1 MPPPRPRSF
10 GNSPGIS
17 GGRPSPSTP
26 MSERQQ
32 MALLMQMTSASPSCS
47 PDVHQSLNNINQLA
61 SRSRDRNERG
71 ETSLHVAA
79 IKGDQEGVKKLLES
93 GVNPNVLD
101 FAGWSPLHEACNHG
115 FYNIAFALIKAGANV
130 NAKGLDDDTPLH
142 DAAVIGNMKLVKL
155 LIEKGADLFAKNRK
169 GKTPTDVAASTISTY
184 MCSLRDASHNKSAQ
198 TLKKVVLSDLRRSSE
213 GDDGS
218 NVDTGESNEENNVV
232 NLKKNC
238 KDFMNIDDGKNQSRH
253 KVDKLIQ
260 KDEFYNEDDTTNSF
274 KLTSFNSNTAI
285 KRSHS
290 DIEMEESLDTD
301 EIKRKKRKDS
311 DNFKETSKPIVN
323 TKIPTRNDK
332 TTKQAVALSKPS
344 SVVLKMSSERKSPCV
359 SPKPTP
365 LKIHDGDLESEDT
378 KVNEC
383 ISGNGPKV
391 PPLKIVIPQQNCTN
405 DPESG
410 SRNGKVNSVRNQ
422 IAHPYVVSSSNSND
436 SLSAEKETNP
446 SRCNSPT
453 ELVQKNNSA
462 TINILQE
469 EKNVKLSNEEKG
481 QQRILRSSHRS
492 GGHNID
498 RSSNNSSPQLQ
509 SNSPSPATLN
519 DMSDKNLNLTNN
531 NTLAL
536 QVQNQ
541 TLETENVIMPNL
553 SNISSPSLKDMQS
566 NSVELHPRKRKIRTK
581 HEESFVKAHSTGVGS
596 EQNNTYDIHPHDHPF
611 TNCYHMYLNIRNQI
625 EKKHRTLFPVQ
636 PRPPQGFSEY
646 LLNRRSYL
654 LANTHTPESCHTT
667 PPDLPP
673 QMIDLFN
680 SQEKERQKLKLKHIV
695 EKEKL
700 GLTVEQEILRV
711 HGKAARSLACQSVPF
726 SVCTFLKDEEVYN
739 LITPEQEEKDRNAR
753 SRYNGRLFIS
763 WLQDVDD
770 KWEKIKEAMV
780 LRHHNE
786 AESLHALQRMGWD
799 EVLKDNDLCDSTSKP
814 YIQEDHVPIVHVSDD
829 FELLPA

>member
-1 MPPPRPRSF
+1 MPPPRPRGF
-10 GNSPGIS
+10 GNSSGIS

-47 PDVHQSLNNINQLA
+47 PDAHQSLNNLNQMA

-79 IKGDQEGVKKLLES
+79 IRGDQEGVKKLLDS

-101 FAGWSPLHEACNHG
+101 FAGWSPLHEACSHG
-115 FYNIAFALIKAGANV
+115 YFNIALSLIKAGANV

-142 DAAVIGNMKLVKL
+142 DAAVIGNLKLVKL
-155 LIEKGADLFAKNRK
+155 LVEKGADVFAKNRK
-169 GKTPTDVAASTISTY
+169 GKTPADVAATSISSY
-184 MCSLRDASHNKSAQ
+184 MTSLKESNHNKSGQ
-198 TLKKVVLSDLRRSSE
+198 TLKKSVLSDLRRSSE

-218 NVDTGESNEENNVV
+218 NADIGECNDESNAV
-232 NLKKNC
+232 NLKRNS
-238 KDFMNIDDGKNQSRH
+238 KDFQATDENKSQLKS
-253 KVDKLIQ
+253 KVEKIIQ
-260 KDEFYNEDDTTNSF
+260 KDELYGEEDTASSF
-274 KLTSFNSNTAI
+274 KLTNLNQNTSI

-290 DIEMEESLDTD
+290 DIETDESLDAD
-301 EIKRKKRKDS
+301 EMKRKKRKDS
-311 DNFKETSKPIVN
+311 ENLKDNPKACQN
-323 TKIPTRNDK
+323 TKTGNRNDK
-332 TTKQAVALSKPS
+332 NIKQTGVLSKPS
-344 SVVLKMSSERKSPCV
+344 NVALKITSDRKSPCV
-359 SPKPTP
+359 SPKPSTS
-365 LKIHDGDLESEDT
+365 LKLHDSDIETEDSKVLES
-378 KVNEC
+378 
-383 ISGNGPKV
+383 SGTGPKV
-391 PPLKIVIPQQNCTN
+391 PPLKIVIPQQNCAN
-405 DPESG
+405 DPECG
-410 SRNGKVNSVRNQ
+410 SRNGKVNSVRSQ

-436 SLSAEKETNP
+436 SISTEKDTNQ
-446 SRCNSPT
+446 SRCNSPI
-453 ELVQKNNSA
+453 EMMQKTGAGNASNNS
-462 TINILQE
+462 QE
-469 EKNVKLSNEEKG
+469 EKGNKLGSEEKS

-509 SNSPSPATLN
+509 SHSPSPGAIT
-519 DMSDKNLNLTNN
+519 DTSDKNINLS
-531 NTLAL
+531 NTLN
-536 QVQNQ
+536 VQTPNQ
-541 TLETENVIMPNL
+541 TLETDSSGIIPSL
-553 SNISSPSLKDMQS
+553 SNISSPSMKDIQS

-581 HEESFVKAHSTGVGS
+581 HEENFVKSQPAAVGT
-596 EQNNTYDIHPHDHPF
+596 ETNNTYDNHPHDHPF

-625 EKKHRTLFPVQ
+625 EKKHRTLFPIQ
-636 PRPPQGFSEY
+636 PRPPQGFAEY

-654 LANTHTPESCHTT
+654 LAKNHTPEVVHTI
-667 PPDLPP
+667 PKNLPP
-673 QMIDLFN
+673 QMVDLFT
-680 SQEKERQKLKLKHIV
+680 SQEKERHKLKLKHIV

-799 EVLKDNDLCDSTSKP
+799 EVLKENELCDSTSKP
-814 YIQEDHVPIVHVSDD
+814 YIEEDHVPIVHVSDD
-829 FELLPA
+829 FELLPV